1 MQYEYLK
8 EYGDILK
15 LIRLR
20 EGMKPE
26 RNAGLDRKLARL
38 VQLKPSVT
46 YRGRYYRAVLED
58 EGVLPRE

>member
-1 MQYEYLK
+1 M
-8 EYGDILK
+8 K

-26 RNAGLDRKLARL
+26 RNQGLDRKLARL
-38 VQLKPSVT
+38 VQLKPSVM

-58 EGVLPRE
+58 EGVLPIK